1 MADVIDIYDPLVQD
15 QKILNE
21 VKFSARDF
29 VSIADDLLRRLKIE
43 YGEVYNDYASTSQ
56 GMMLRDLVAWA
67 YAALSWYLDRTASD
81 CFLATARTR
90 SAVQRLVEQIAYKMG
105 PATSAGTQL
114 VLTFPDGT
122 ISAFTMKD
130 RWKYTGPNGL
140 IFESYAKKEVTAA
153 IAAGGTITVDVRQGE
168 TKIST
173 YTSDGSKNQ
182 MYRLTSIGED
192 QYVGIGTVEVWVDG
206 QVWTEEDFL
215 EFEKTN
221 HFEVSYLSD
230 PPIVRFGDGIAGN
243 IPPAGAEV
251 KIRYLIIDGELGNV
265 LSDTIVTSVDTLY
278 VAGEQVSFTVTNPV
292 RATGGGEP
300 ESIDSAKKYAPVS
313 FAARGSAITQID
325 YNALANSFRD
335 PVYGAVAKAYA
346 MNPRTPYED
355 KIFNDAKDSI
365 VNDLVDYVANIQTDY
380 ATISAYSALIDP
392 LIDAVDAAA
401 GLIDSSREDMVGYVG
416 SAITGAG
423 TAKSSLTETQSKC
436 DAAYSLA
443 IISVQSVTNLRDS
456 ILAGSVTTDE
466 IVEGLDIILS
476 NLGSIKIDTHGASS
490 SASTASTAID
500 NSVTP
505 NLNNINS
512 AVSTAGD
519 IYTQSQAIPVY
530 NQSITSYL
538 VYIQSGVD
546 GIYDDAVVLQTAI
559 NVDLE
564 TIDDHMEI
572 ILTDDCMN
580 NYVQVPILATDLEGN
595 YTSPS
600 LGLKAALQ
608 TELDSIK
615 EVTQIV
621 DVIDGSSILVPADIA
636 IIISVSDGYVFSEI
650 ESQVISNV
658 TRLLKGRDFDSP
670 LYLSDVYGIIKSIV
684 GIYYVNVTISSS
696 SYSGLIDS
704 KGNLITEKNQ
714 VVVKGSLSV
723 VAA

>member
-1 MADVIDIYDPLVQD
+1 MTDIIDIYDPLVPD

-56 GMMLRDLVAWA
+56 GIMLRDLVAWA

-90 SAVQRLVEQIAYKMG
+90 AAVQRLVEQIAYKMG
-105 PATSAGTQL
+105 PATASGTTL
-114 VLTFPDGT
+114 TLTFPYGT
-122 ISAFTMKD
+122 ISAFTMKN
-130 RWKYTGPNGL
+130 RWKYAGPNGL
-140 IFESYAKKEVTAA
+140 TFESFAKKEVSSALA
-153 IAAGGTITVDVRQGE
+153 EGDTITVDVRQGE

-192 QYVGIGTVEVWVDG
+192 QYVGTGTVEVWVDG
-206 QVWTEEDFL
+206 QVWTEKDFL

-221 HFEVSYLSD
+221 HFEVSYLAD

-265 LSDTIVTSVDTLY
+265 LSNTIVTSLDTLY
-278 VAGEQVSFTVTNPV
+278 IAGEQVTFTVTNLI
-292 RATGGGEP
+292 RATGGSEP
-300 ESIDSAKKYAPVS
+300 ETIESAKKYAPVS

-325 YNALANSFRD
+325 YNALANSFSD
-335 PVYGAVAKAYA
+335 ATYGSVAKAYA
-346 MNPRTPYED
+346 INPRTPYED
-355 KIFNDAKDSI
+355 KVFNDLKNSI
-365 VNDLVDYVANIQTDY
+365 IDDLVAYVANIQTDY
-380 ATISAYSALIDP
+380 SSINAYAVLIDP
-392 LIDAVDAAA
+392 LIGSVDTAA
-401 GLIDSSREDMVGYVG
+401 GLIDSSREDIVGYVG
-416 SAITGAG
+416 SAITGSG
-423 TAKSSLTETQSKC
+423 TAKTSLTDTQSKC
-436 DAAYSLA
+436 DAAYSLS
-443 IISVQSVTNLRDS
+443 ISTVQYVTNLRDAIS
-456 ILAGSVTTDE
+456 AGTVTTDE
-466 IVEGLDIILS
+466 IIEGLDATLS
-476 NLGSIKIDTHGASS
+476 YLGSIKIDTQGASS
-490 SASTASTAID
+490 SAATATIAID

-530 NQSITSYL
+530 NQSITNDI
-538 VYIQSGVD
+538 VAIQSGVS
-546 GIYDDAVVLQTAI
+546 GIYDDAVVLQTSIGADI
-559 NVDLE
+559 
-564 TIDDHMEI
+564 TSIDTHMEL

-621 DVIDGSSILVPADIA
+621 DVIDGVSILIPANIA
-636 IIISVSDGYVFSEI
+636 ITMSVLDGFIFSEV
-650 ESQVISNV
+650 ESQVRSNV
-658 TRLLKGRDFDSP
+658 IRLLKGRDFNSP
-670 LYLSDVYGIIKSIV
+670 LYLSDVYGVIKSIS
-684 GIYYVNVTISSS
+684 GISYVNIAISSS
-696 SYSGLIDS
+696 FSTLIDS
-704 KGNLITEKNQ
+704 KGNLITEENQ
-714 VVVKGSLSV
+714 VVVLGTLSV

>member
-1 MADVIDIYDPLVQD
+1 MTDVIDIYDPLVPD

-29 VSIADDLLRRLKIE
+29 VSISDDLLRRLKIE

-56 GMMLRDLVAWA
+56 GIMLRDLVAWA

-81 CFLATARTR
+81 VYLATARTR

-105 PATSAGTQL
+105 PATAAGTTL
-114 VLTFPDGT
+114 TLTFPDGT
-122 ISAFTMKD
+122 ASAFTMKN
-130 RWKYTGPNGL
+130 RWKYAGPNGL
-140 IFESYAKKEVTAA
+140 TFESFAKKEVSSALTA
-153 IAAGGTITVDVRQGE
+153 GDTITVDVRQGE

-192 QYVGIGTVEVWVDG
+192 QYVGTGTVEVWVDG
-206 QVWTEEDFL
+206 QVWTEKDFL

-221 HFEVSYLSD
+221 HFEVSYLAD

-265 LSDTIVTSVDTLY
+265 LSNTIVTSLDTLY
-278 VAGEQVSFTVTNPV
+278 IAGEQVTFAVTNLI
-292 RATGGGEP
+292 RATGGSEP
-300 ESIDSAKKYAPVS
+300 ETIESAKKYAPVS

-325 YNALANSFRD
+325 YNALANSFSD
-335 PVYGAVAKAYA
+335 ATYGSVAKAYA
-346 MNPRTPYED
+346 INPRTPYED
-355 KIFNDAKDSI
+355 KIFNDLKNSI
-365 VNDLVDYVANIQTDY
+365 IDALVAYVANIQTDY
-380 ATISAYSALIDP
+380 SSINAYAVLIDP
-392 LIDAVDAAA
+392 LIDSVDTAA
-401 GLIDSSREDMVGYVG
+401 GLIDSSREDIVGYVG
-416 SAITGAG
+416 SAITGSG
-423 TAKSSLTETQSKC
+423 TAKTSLTDTQSKC
-436 DAAYSLA
+436 DAAYSLS
-443 IISVQSVTNLRDS
+443 ISTVQYVTNLRDAIS
-456 ILAGSVTTDE
+456 AGTVTTDE
-466 IVEGLDIILS
+466 IIEGLDATLS
-476 NLGSIKIDTHGASS
+476 YLGSIKIDTQGASS
-490 SASTASTAID
+490 SAATATIAID

-512 AVSTAGD
+512 AVSTDGD

-530 NQSITSYL
+530 NQSITNDI
-538 VYIQSGVD
+538 VAIQSGVS
-546 GIYDDAVVLQTAI
+546 GIYDDAVVLQTSIGADI
-559 NVDLE
+559 
-564 TIDDHMEI
+564 TSIDTHMEL

-621 DVIDGSSILVPADIA
+621 DVIDGVSILIPANIA
-636 IIISVSDGYVFSEI
+636 ITMSVLDGFIFSEV
-650 ESQVISNV
+650 ESQVRSNV
-658 TRLLKGRDFDSP
+658 IRLLKGRDFNSP
-670 LYLSDVYGIIKSIV
+670 LYLSDTYGVIKSIS
-684 GIYYVNVTISSS
+684 GISYVNIAISSS
-696 SYSGLIDS
+696 FSTLIDS
-704 KGNLITEKNQ
+704 KGNLITEENQ
-714 VVVKGSLSV
+714 VVVLGTLSV